1 LSSSPHLL
9 PSYTTR
15 PQTLFEEI
23 AELWNSSA
31 FNPVAPASEC
41 HLDFLSAT
49 DCSYALVAGLTQAT
63 TPQCI
68 EDTFT
73 FMRSELLR
81 IITCWE
87 QSGQGERGRD
97 GCKEDVSGDNNGAKT
112 EDDNSSCVTSSVATD
127 YDASPRSANHG
138 SLHKRP
144 ARALQTQADFLNGRP
159 SYLLYFWEVADA
171 HQLLQSSLHRISNS
185 TGAMDASGAPSA
197 TRSVSSSGG
206 GSYGHQQRRRCQQS
220 DSQEDQQQVFL
231 NPLVE
236 SIKELAALQQQL
248 LDHVEDRSHEVQ
260 LEEQRKNPAQATDCC
275 KRAFAQQAKLAD
287 LARQYRRLNAKRD
300 GNSQQFQASMRAK
313 VGLCKRRLKNWTRES
328 TTSIKHIQYDR
339 HYN

>member
-49 DCSYALVAGLTQAT
+49 DCSYALVAGLTTA
-63 TPQCI
+63 TPQRI

-73 FMRSELLR
+73 SMRSELLR
-81 IITCWE
+81 IITRWE
-87 QSGQGERGRD
+87 QSGQGEGGRNGD
-97 GCKEDVSGDNNGAKT
+97 EDDATGDNDEAKA
-112 EDDNSSCVTSSVATD
+112 EDDDSSCFTSSTATD
-127 YDASPRSANHG
+127 FDASPRSANHD
-138 SLHKRP
+138 SLHGRP
-144 ARALQTQADFLNGRP
+144 ARALQTRAAFLNGKP
-159 SYLLYFWEVADA
+159 SHLLYFWEVADA
-171 HQLLQSSLHRISNS
+171 HQLLQPSLQRLSNS

-206 GSYGHQQRRRCQQS
+206 GSYGQQQRRRHQQS
-220 DSQEDQQQVFL
+220 DSQEDQEQVFL

-236 SIKELAALQQQL
+236 SIKELAASQRQL
-248 LDHVEDRSHEVQ
+248 VLDRVEDWSHELQ
-260 LEEQRKNPAQATDCC
+260 LEEHRKNSEQAADCC
-275 KRAFAQQAKLAD
+275 KRAF
-287 LARQYRRLNAKRD
+287 
-300 GNSQQFQASMRAK
+300 
-313 VGLCKRRLKNWTRES
+313 T
-328 TTSIKHIQYDR
+328 
-339 HYN
+339 